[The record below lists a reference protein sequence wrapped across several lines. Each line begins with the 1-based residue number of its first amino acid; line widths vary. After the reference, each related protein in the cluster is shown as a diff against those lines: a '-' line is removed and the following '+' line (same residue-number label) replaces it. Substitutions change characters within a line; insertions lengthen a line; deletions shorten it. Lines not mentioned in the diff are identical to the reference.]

1 MTDYQQ
7 GKIYAI
13 RSSSTD
19 KYYIGST
26 ATTLCKRFYKHKTD
40 KNTSATEII
49 DLGDAYIELIEL
61 FPCGSKIELNKREGE
76 IQREMKASIV
86 NKMYAHR
93 TPEQKKEQ
101 QAEYYAEHVEELKES
116 NAAYYAEHVEQIKE
130 YRAEYYAENQE
141 EILLQKKEYYQKNKA
156 EIDKIRQTK
165 HDCECG
171 GKYTT
176 GNKSKHIKTKL
187 HQTYLAQ

>member
-13 RSSSTD
+13 RSPSTD

-40 KNTSATEII
+40 KNTTATEII
-49 DLGDAYIELIEL
+49 AFGDAYIELIEL

-76 IQREMKASIV
+76 LQRELKASIV

-101 QAEYYAEHVEELKES
+101 QAEYYAEHVEEFKEYS
-116 NAAYYAEHVEQIKE
+116 SAYYAEHKE
-130 YRAEYYAENQE
+130 EAKELQKKHYAENQE
-141 EILLQKKEYYQKNKA
+141 EILLQKKEYYQQNKE
-156 EIDKIRQTK
+156 EIQKRRQTK

-176 GNKSKHIKTKL
+176 GNKSNHIKTKL